1 MQVEARCERWLA
13 FIAST
18 AAYVL
23 AGCGGE
29 PVAGIEGSGVQ
40 GPAAITSVGTIS
52 GFGSIIVG
60 GVEYTT
66 SNAQIR
72 IDDQPAAESQLHVGD
87 IVTITGTVNAD
98 GTTGTA
104 NEVTFS
110 SDVRGAISQV
120 TVAQQSFVVLGQ
132 TIHVTG
138 DTLFDQN
145 LPTPSLSGL
154 SIGINVQVSAFTDA
168 AGDLV
173 ASRIDLA
180 STKAELQVRGT
191 VNSLDTAA
199 RTFDLNALT
208 VDYSSA
214 AVSGVLSN
222 GGNVILQASTLSAA
236 GVLIATRVTAAA
248 SVAGNANERG
258 HLDGLITDFVSNS
271 EFAVDGQRITTNA
284 DTHFVLHGIAL
295 GPDVEVK
302 VQGTFDASGVL
313 VASMVEVKQKA
324 TGLAL
329 GSVDSAD
336 SLGHSLSVLGVAVTT
351 SDTTVFEDRSSAN
364 ERTLKLANIRTGDY
378 VEIRSASDP
387 ATGAL
392 GATRVIRREP
402 NQGSSIEGAVS
413 NVSAPA
419 FVVLG
424 VSVMTNS
431 KTRFLGPAGGATDAA
446 AFFSVISNKR
456 VKVRG
461 TVSGATLVADE
472 VQLWR

>member
-1 MQVEARCERWLA
+1 MQVEARGDRWLTFMA
-13 FIAST
+13 SIAGCM
-18 AAYVL
+18 L

-29 PVAGIEGSGVQ
+29 PVAGIEGSGIQ
-40 GPAAITSVGTIS
+40 GASAITSVGTIS

-72 IDDQPAAESQLHVGD
+72 IDDQPAAESQLRVGD
-87 IVTITGTVNAD
+87 IVTITGTINAD

-104 NEVTFS
+104 NEVTLS

-120 TVAQQSFVVLGQ
+120 TVAQNSFVVLGQ
-132 TIHVTG
+132 TVHVTG

-145 LPTPSLSGL
+145 LPSPELSGL
-154 SIGINVQVSAFTDA
+154 PIGTNVQVSAFTDA

-173 ASRIDLA
+173 ASRIDLS
-180 STKAELQVRGT
+180 STQAELQVRGT
-191 VNSLDTAA
+191 VKSLDSAA
-199 RTFDLNALT
+199 RTFGIEALT

-214 AVSGVLSN
+214 SVSGALSS
-222 GGNVILQASTLSAA
+222 GVNVIVQARTLSAA
-236 GVLIATRVTAAA
+236 GVLVATRVTAAP

-258 HLDGLITDFVSNS
+258 DLDGLITDFVSNS
-271 EFAVDGQRITTNA
+271 EFTVDGQRIATNA
-284 DTHFVLHGIAL
+284 NTHFVLHGIAL

-302 VQGTFDASGVL
+302 VKGTFDTSGVL
-313 VASMVEVKQKA
+313 VASMVQVKQKGM
-324 TGLAL
+324 GLAL
-329 GSVDSAD
+329 GPVDAVYSDAHT
-336 SLGHSLSVLGVAVTT
+336 LIVLGVAVAT

-364 ERTLKLANIRTGDY
+364 ERTFKLGDIRAGDY
-378 VEIRSASDP
+378 VEIRAAPDP
-387 ATGAL
+387 ANGGL
-392 GATRVIRREP
+392 GATRIMRQEP
-402 NQGSSIEGAVS
+402 NQSSSIEGTVS

-431 KTRFLGPAGGATDAA
+431 KTRFLGPDGGATDAA
-446 AFFSVISNKR
+446 AFFGVISNQK

-461 TVSGATLVADE
+461 SLSGRTLTADQ
-472 VQLWR
+472 VQLRR